1 MKALDANPALEGPA
15 LHEGV
20 SSPVAV
26 HRQRPTVCYPLAGD
40 ALGGSHVSLRGLI
53 DGLDPAQIEVIV
65 VPEVPDGRLA
75 AFFSGI
81 AQCPDPARPTRP
93 FVPGRS
99 IGIGKVLGTLAGLP
113 RRVRFLKERG
123 VDIVHT
129 NDGRSHASW
138 ALAARLAGAR
148 LVWHHRGDPGA
159 RGLRYVAPV
168 LADRIVAVSAFAL
181 PRGRRGAARTAR
193 VIHSPFDVSITA
205 DREAMRKRILEET
218 GSPPETVICG
228 YFGSFVER
236 KRPLAFVKAVEALGR
251 EIDRPVLGAMF
262 GEPRETELDRQ
273 LDDRIAAVGAPARV
287 VRMGYRSPGHA
298 WLAGCDLLLV
308 PAVDEPLGRTLVEAM
323 LVGTL
328 VVATDSG
335 GNPEALRQGCGV
347 LCPPDDPRAMARA
360 AADLLADP
368 TLARTMRQDATVA
381 ARGRFSQA
389 RHVDAIRTIYDEL
402 T

>member
-1 MKALDANPALEGPA
+1 MKAIDAGQTRQEDIAPL
-15 LHEGV
+15 
-20 SSPVAV
+20 VAV
-26 HRQRPTVCYPLAGD
+26 RPHRPTVCYPLAGD
-40 ALGGSHVSLRGLI
+40 ALGGSHVSLRGLL
-53 DGLDPAQIEVIV
+53 DGLDPSQVEVLV

-81 AQCPDPARPTRP
+81 AQCPDPARPTNP
-93 FVPGRS
+93 FIPGRS
-99 IGIGKVLGTLAGLP
+99 IGIAKVLGTLTGLP
-113 RRVRFLKERG
+113 KRVRFLKERG

-138 ALAARLAGAR
+138 ALAARIAGAR

-205 DREAMRKRILEET
+205 DREAMRARILSET
-218 GSPPETVICG
+218 GSPADTVICG
-228 YFGSFVER
+228 YFGSFVDR
-236 KRPLAFVKAVEALGR
+236 KRPLGFVEAVEALGR
-251 EIDRPVLGAMF
+251 IVNRPVLGVMF
-262 GEPRETELDRQ
+262 GEPRETELDRR
-273 LDDRIAAVGAPARV
+273 LDERIARVEAPARV
-287 VRMGYRSPGHA
+287 MRMGYRSPGHA
-298 WLAGCDLLLV
+298 WLAGCDQLLV

-335 GNPEALRQGCGV
+335 GNPEALRHGCGV
-347 LCPPDDPRAMARA
+347 LCPPDSPRAMALA
-360 AADLLADP
+360 AAGLLADP
-368 TLARTMRQDATVA
+368 AWADTMRRDARTA

-389 RHVDAIRTIYDEL
+389 RHVDAIRQIYEEL
-402 T
+402 I